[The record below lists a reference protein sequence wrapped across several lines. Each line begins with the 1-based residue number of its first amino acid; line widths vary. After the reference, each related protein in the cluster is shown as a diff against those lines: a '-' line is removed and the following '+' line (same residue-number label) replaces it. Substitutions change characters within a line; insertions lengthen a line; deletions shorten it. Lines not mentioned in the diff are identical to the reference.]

1 MKTYR
6 VCIAGFAHVH
16 INDVASHFVD
26 HPQTQL
32 VGLAD
37 TKPVV
42 PELKPGAPYTG
53 SGTSDMSAI
62 FAVLPSTRTGTPC
75 WIRFARICAWL
86 TAKTAIM

>member
-42 PELKPGAPYTG
+42 PELKPCLLYTSCSSVG
-53 SGTSDMSAI
+53 
-62 FAVLPSTRTGTPC
+62 F
-75 WIRFARICAWL
+75 RFDA
-86 TAKTAIM
+86 